1 MFGQL
6 KRLGTETLIYGLST
20 IIGRFLTFMLT
31 PVYTNY
37 LNPVEFDF
45 VIYTY
50 SIIAFVNILY
60 SFGLESSYFRF
71 FKSGTVADSQKVF
84 THSWV
89 AIQLISIVGT
99 ILIFLNSET
108 FGAYIASGD
117 IDSPGFLIRTAV
129 FIPFFDA
136 LILIPFAYLRMTNKA
151 MKFAMTKFVLIL
163 IAVALNFKFVV
174 FDGLGATG
182 VFYAQL
188 ISSIIGFLIFVPLI
202 FKNINL
208 TFDIKLFIQMLKFGL
223 PTLPANFS
231 AIILQVADR
240 PIIKMLN
247 DSPEFLT
254 TYQTNHRLGI
264 PMMLFVTIFEYAW
277 KPFYLS
283 TFKEVN
289 AKEMYSR
296 IFTYF
301 TLISAFIF
309 LFVSF
314 FLEYIVAMPGIGGK
328 LINPM
333 YWDGLGIVP
342 IILGAYYFNGAFT
355 NFNAGIL
362 IEKKTQYLPV
372 AIGAAALINIVLN
385 FALIPYFGMYGA
397 AFAQFGGY
405 LISAF
410 IIYLYSQK
418 YYKISYEW
426 SRVTFIII
434 LALAIYF
441 IFNHVIDFGNDL
453 YNISIRFVG
462 IFVYLIALY
471 LMKFLKK
478 DEIDLLKRLIKRNA
492 KEN

>member
-71 FKSGTVADSQKVF
+71 FKSGTPADSQKVF

-99 ILIFLNSET
+99 LFIFVNSET
-108 FGAYIASGD
+108 FGNYVASGD
-117 IDSPGFLIRTAV
+117 LDSPGFLIRTAV

-136 LILIPFAYLRMTNKA
+136 MILIPFAYLRMTNKA
-151 MKFAMTKFVLIL
+151 MKFALTKFALIV

-174 FDGLGATG
+174 FDGLGASG

-188 ISSIIGFLIFVPLI
+188 TSSIIGFFIFIPLI
-202 FKNINL
+202 FNNIAL
-208 TFDIKLFIQMLKFGL
+208 KFDIKLFIQMLKFGL

-283 TFKEVN
+283 TYSEEN

-333 YWDGLGIVP
+333 YWNGLGIVP

-362 IEKKTQYLPV
+362 IEKKTQYLPI
-372 AIGAAALINIVLN
+372 AIGAAAIVNIILN
-385 FALIPYFGMYGA
+385 FTLIPSFNLYGA
-397 AFAQFGGY
+397 AMSQFGGY
-405 LISAF
+405 LISAI
-410 IIYLYSQK
+410 IIYFYSQK

-426 SRVTFIII
+426 SRVTIII
-434 LALAIYF
+434 IITLAIYF
-441 IFNHVIDFGNDL
+441 IFSHLFDFKNDL
-453 YNISIRFVG
+453 YNVIIKSTGLFIYFIV
-462 IFVYLIALY
+462 LY
-471 LMKFLKK
+471 FLNFLKK
-478 DEIDLLKRLIKRNA
+478 DEIDMLKRLLKRNA
-492 KEN
+492 K